1 MADKGWQNKGDKVPR
16 RSPRKRGKKCNRPFK
31 APRPVVQERDSDV
44 QEIEVETV
52 LDSESQVVII
62 SETQNRRDIRGKAE
76 AEPDVIPY
84 IKGIKLMSAR
94 EADECATHGEVLR
107 WSTDSD
113 NENVTDKTDDISP
126 ASDTTEGT
134 PDIFKSPEMTDKRVP
149 GSIITDRIEG
159 YDIQSKRQA
168 SLTEKI
174 PKLKKFKGYVWVPE
188 TELQEETIDKIDN
201 MTVEN
206 LEIPTKTGSLTLEQ
220 IRDCKDGPEG
230 QKAIGKTVAKMF
242 EDVKFTGIIDSFRK
256 ERNRYIYHVT
266 YSDGD
271 EEEWCQR
278 ELRDGYVLG
287 LGTEIETEWTKLKET
302 RKDEDV
308 EEKVLDLEEAASD
321 GEGSLYASS
330 SEEETKRPKVKRR
343 KVVNVKR
350 APKKLKLK
358 DAIELSGIIL
368 PQVGDKSVAGEAF
381 GKLTAQQK
389 SMVAANVNKKT
400 KKV

>member
-1 MADKGWQNKGDKVPR
+1 M
-16 RSPRKRGKKCNRPFK
+16 
-31 APRPVVQERDSDV
+31 
-44 QEIEVETV
+44 
-52 LDSESQVVII
+52 SE
-62 SETQNRRDIRGKAE
+62 
-76 AEPDVIPY
+76 
-84 IKGIKLMSAR
+84 R
-94 EADECATHGEVLR
+94 EADECARHGEVLR

-168 SLTEKI
+168 SQTEKI

-220 IRDCKDGPEG
+220 IQDCKDGPEG

-242 EDVKFTGIIDSFRK
+242 EEVKFTGIIDSFRK

-287 LGTEIETEWTKLKET
+287 LGTEIETEWSKLRQNGTIGKT
-302 RKDEDV
+302 N
-308 EEKVLDLEEAASD
+308 
-321 GEGSLYASS
+321 
-330 SEEETKRPKVKRR
+330 P
-343 KVVNVKR
+343 
-350 APKKLKLK
+350 
-358 DAIELSGIIL
+358 
-368 PQVGDKSVAGEAF
+368 PQ
-381 GKLTAQQK
+381 
-389 SMVAANVNKKT
+389 
-400 KKV
+400 